1 MTASHKPGRRLAGS
15 RVSRWIAGTGVVL
28 ALAGAGYWAGRVT
41 VGSPVANPD
50 EVRTVTYDV
59 VEATVGRALSLNVTV
74 EQPFVV
80 VGYNGLPGTVTSVA
94 DTGEVD
100 DGDVLYAVDTVPVRA
115 VTGTVPFWRP
125 LGPGDH
131 GDDVAQLQRALVD
144 LGYLSGEADG
154 RFGFSTA
161 EAVRAWQRDLGLEA
175 TGTVPLGEVVAVPV
189 LPARLKLGEAIVTAA
204 RLAGGEP
211 AVYASTGEVSFALV
225 VSTSQAGLIPPDATV
240 VVEHEDRRWTAVLG
254 ESQFGDDGNVRFTLT
269 APDGGVVCG
278 DECASLPATERAS
291 LRAQVTIVPEVTGP
305 SVPVG
310 AVRTD
315 PDGEA
320 WVLMADGTR
329 RTVTVLGS
337 SGGVAVVSGLTVG
350 ERVVVTGGA
359 DGAPAGGPA
368 DGGPADG
375 PTDGSP
381 AEGDAGAGG

>member
-1 MTASHKPGRRLAGS
+1 RLP
-15 RVSRWIAGTGVVL
+15 RVSRWIAGTVVVL
-28 ALAGAGYWAGRVT
+28 ALAGAAYWAGRVT
-41 VGSPVANPD
+41 VGSPVADPG

-100 DGDVLYAVDTVPVRA
+100 EGDVLYTVDTVPVRA

-125 LGPGDH
+125 LGPGDD
-131 GDDVAQLQRALVD
+131 GDDVAQLQRALMD
-144 LGYLSGEADG
+144 LGYLAGEADG
-154 RFGFSTA
+154 RFGSGTA
-161 EAVRAWQRDLGLEA
+161 EAVRAWQRDLGMEP
-175 TGTVPLGEVVAVPV
+175 TGTVRLGEVVAVPV
-189 LPARLKLGEAIVTAA
+189 LPARLKLGEAIVPAA

-211 AVYASTGEVSFALV
+211 AVYAPTGEVSFALV
-225 VSTSQAGLIPPDATV
+225 VSDSQAGLIPPDATV
-240 VVEHEDRRWTAVLG
+240 TVEHEDRRWTAVLG
-254 ESQFGDDGNVRFTLT
+254 ESEFGEDGSVRFALT

-278 DECASLPATERAS
+278 DECASLPAEERVS
-291 LRAQVTIVPEVTGP
+291 LRGQVTIVPEVTGP

-310 AVRTD
+310 AVRTG
-315 PDGEA
+315 PDGQA

-359 DGAPAGGPA
+359 DGVPA
-368 DGGPADG
+368 DGGPPED